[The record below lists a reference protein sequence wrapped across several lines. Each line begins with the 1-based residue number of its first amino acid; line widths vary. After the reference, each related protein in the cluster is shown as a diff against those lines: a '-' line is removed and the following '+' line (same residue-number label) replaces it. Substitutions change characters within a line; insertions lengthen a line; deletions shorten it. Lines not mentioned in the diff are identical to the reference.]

1 MKRKFIGLILCFTLF
16 SMSILT
22 GCSLFTR
29 NTKMYYD
36 TVVATVEKDGKT
48 INITKKELIETYSSY
63 GAMYEQYYDY
73 TIKEAYDMS
82 LTLLENKKITIE
94 EAKSLYNISDDGQGL
109 SDKEKDYLWKETID
123 ALFDNLDSYY
133 SDIVGEET
141 TEEESE
147 SVTFEGYSKNAKIEN
162 GVIKKTSVAKK
173 VIDEYDY
180 DASNAHDY
188 SNKED
193 KDYIYTSFVKFVTN
207 ENENYQK
214 AFEQYRQDL
223 ITSEKGLNLSTNTV
237 ELFAREIDRLANLM
251 FENYLIELY
260 GEYYQDYSDVSSVT
274 INDVL
279 QLYSSK
285 VRKGYVQYVIEQD
298 SSYDENMQ
306 KNPSSVYYYKN
317 DNETKYFT
325 VANILVKF
333 DDEQQ
338 ETYNELYEKFYGQSP
353 DDGDAPEVGDMGY
366 DGSYSKTQYEA
377 DLNELYGSLEYI
389 VREPDSKGEVYTEKG
404 RVADLN
410 GLWTT
415 ISTQLKNAKD
425 DSQRASL
432 IKDYIYLYGEDTG
445 MINAES
451 MYVVGVDSEGNAI
464 SSFVDPFND
473 AAIELYNNG
482 NAKFGDVSQFVRT
495 SYGLHILIYTGVAEN
510 PNIVKLQEAVNENVV
525 FEYEEGDEYNADSAI
540 YILYN
545 TKVNPIVDKTYF
557 DVLYDELYEDSST
570 LESEKLQ
577 SAKNQY
583 TITHYESRYADL
595 V

>member
-73 TIKEAYDMS
+73 TTKEAYDMS

-94 EAKSLYNISDDGQGL
+94 EAKFLYNISDDGQGL

-162 GVIKKTSVAKK
+162 RVIKKTSVAKK

-193 KDYIYTSFVKFVTN
+193 KDYIYTSFVKFVTS

-306 KNPSSVYYYKN
+306 ENPSSVYYYKN

-389 VREPDSKGEVYTEKG
+389 VREPDSKGEIYTEKG

-451 MYVVGVDSEGNAI
+451 MYVVGVDSEGNAV

>member
-73 TIKEAYDMS
+73 TTKEAYDMS

-338 ETYNELYEKFYGQSP
+338 EKYNELYEKFYGQSP

>member
-73 TIKEAYDMS
+73 TTKEAYDMS

-193 KDYIYTSFVKFVTN
+193 KDYIYTSFVKFVTS

-338 ETYNELYEKFYGQSP
+338 ETYNELYKKFYGQSP

-377 DLNELYGSLEYI
+377 DLNELYGNLEYI

-404 RVADLN
+404 RVADLD

-451 MYVVGVDSEGNAI
+451 MYVVGVDSEGNAV

-473 AAIELYNNG
+473 AAIKLYNNG

>member
-193 KDYIYTSFVKFVTN
+193 KDYIYTSFVKFVTS

-366 DGSYSKTQYEA
+366 DGSYSRTQYEA

-404 RVADLN
+404 RVADLD

-451 MYVVGVDSEGNAI
+451 MYVVGVDSEGNAV

-545 TKVNPIVDKTYF
+545 TKINPIVDKTYF

>member
-193 KDYIYTSFVKFVTN
+193 KDYIYTSFVKFVTS

-404 RVADLN
+404 RVADLD

-451 MYVVGVDSEGNAI
+451 MYVVGVDSEGNAV

-545 TKVNPIVDKTYF
+545 TKINPIVDKTYF